1 MKIPVEKRTYQ
12 EVMTY
17 KPWSYR
23 KPCRQSKVARWLL
36 KTLSEPELRKV
47 NFEYTQEGM
56 EQLGAKEPA
65 LFLMNHSSF
74 LDLEIASYL
83 LQKRP
88 FHIVCTNDGFVGKEG
103 LMRWIGCIPTKK
115 FITDVRLVKD
125 MNYVIK
131 NYQSSILMY
140 PEASYSFDGTQTPL
154 PHSLGKCIKMLKIP
168 VVMIKTKGAFLR
180 DPLYNALQIRKVDV
194 SAKVE
199 YLLSKEQIEALSAKE
214 INEMLAKQFTYDH
227 FKTQA
232 EEKICVDEPFRA
244 DGLHRVLY
252 KCSHCGSEEHMHGEG
267 VTITCKNCGSI
278 HELTEYGM
286 LRKIENESLSH
297 AGMKEDTKHASI
309 EYESSG
315 MTEKLQGEEEPT
327 DTGRFRFVT
336 DWYRWQRECV
346 RQELLN
352 QTYKLD
358 TDVKILMLVDA
369 KKIYDVGE
377 GHLTH
382 DHNGFTLTG
391 CDGQLQFSLKP
402 SASYSLYADYF
413 WYEIG
418 DMISIGDTGVQYY
431 CFPKTKCNVAKA
443 RLATEELY
451 KMTITSR
458 CEKQKV

>member
-180 DPLYNALQIRKVDV
+180 DPLYNALQIRKVNV

-199 YLLSKEQIEALSAKE
+199 YLLSKEQIETLSAKE

-252 KCSHCGSEEHMHGEG
+252 KCFHCGSEEHMHGEG
-267 VTITCKNCGSI
+267 ITITCRNCGTK

-286 LRKIENESLSH
+286 LR
-297 AGMKEDTKHASI
+297 
-309 EYESSG
+309 

-327 DTGRFRFVT
+327 DTGRFRYVT

>member
-23 KPCRQSKVARWLL
+23 KPCRQSKIARWLL

-180 DPLYNALQIRKVDV
+180 DPLYNALQIRKVNV

-252 KCSHCGSEEHMHGEG
+252 KCAHCGSEEHMHGEG

-286 LRKIENESLSH
+286 LR
-297 AGMKEDTKHASI
+297 
-309 EYESSG
+309 

-327 DTGRFRFVT
+327 DTGRFRYVT

-358 TDVKILMLVDA
+358 TDVKILILVDA

-418 DMISIGDTGVQYY
+418 DMISIGDTDVQYY

>member
-180 DPLYNALQIRKVDV
+180 DPLYNALQIRKVNV
-194 SAKVE
+194 SAKV
-199 YLLSKEQIEALSAKE
+199 
-214 INEMLAKQFTYDH
+214 
-227 FKTQA
+227 
-232 EEKICVDEPFRA
+232 
-244 DGLHRVLY
+244 
-252 KCSHCGSEEHMHGEG
+252 
-267 VTITCKNCGSI
+267 
-278 HELTEYGM
+278 
-286 LRKIENESLSH
+286 
-297 AGMKEDTKHASI
+297 
-309 EYESSG
+309 
-315 MTEKLQGEEEPT
+315 
-327 DTGRFRFVT
+327 
-336 DWYRWQRECV
+336 
-346 RQELLN
+346 
-352 QTYKLD
+352 
-358 TDVKILMLVDA
+358 
-369 KKIYDVGE
+369 
-377 GHLTH
+377 
-382 DHNGFTLTG
+382 
-391 CDGQLQFSLKP
+391 
-402 SASYSLYADYF
+402 
-413 WYEIG
+413 
-418 DMISIGDTGVQYY
+418 
-431 CFPKTKCNVAKA
+431 
-443 RLATEELY
+443 
-451 KMTITSR
+451 
-458 CEKQKV
+458 

>member
-23 KPCRQSKVARWLL
+23 KPCRQFKIARWLL

-168 VVMIKTKGAFLR
+168 VVMVKTKGAFLR

-267 VTITCKNCGSI
+267 ITITCENCGSI

-297 AGMKEDTKHASI
+297 AGMKGDTKHEPS
-309 EYESSG
+309 EYETRR
-315 MTEKLQGEEEPT
+315 MTGKLQGEEKLRE
-327 DTGRFRFVT
+327 TGSFRFVT

-358 TDVKILMLVDA
+358 TDVKILILVDA

-418 DMISIGDTGVQYY
+418 DMISIGDTDVQYY

-458 CEKQKV
+458 CKKQKF

>member
-17 KPWSYR
+17 MPWSYR
-23 KPCRQSKVARWLL
+23 KPCRQSKIARWLL

-74 LDLEIASYL
+74 LDLEIASHL

-125 MNYVIK
+125 MNFVIN

-154 PHSLGKCIKMLKIP
+154 PHSLGKCIKLLKIP

-199 YLLSKEQIEALSAKE
+199 YLLSKEKIEVLSAKE

-232 EEKICVDEPFRA
+232 EEQICVDEPFRA

-267 VTITCKNCGSI
+267 VTITCENCGSR

-286 LRKIENESLSH
+286 LRKIE
-297 AGMKEDTKHASI
+297 KEEAERK
-309 EYESSG
+309 E
-315 MTEKLQGEEEPT
+315 
-327 DTGRFRFVT
+327 TGRFRFVT

-352 QTYKLD
+352 QNYKLD
-358 TDVKILMLVDA
+358 VDVEIMMLIDA

-418 DMISIGDTGVQYY
+418 DMISIGDTDVQYY

-458 CEKQKV
+458 CEKQKA